1 MSEPRSFFFAT
12 PPPLPSP
19 ALPLT
24 GPRAPTKAHPFFAVA
39 ANAARV
45 PAPSPIRPSARRDPY
60 PHYHT
65 AHAQPQIRR
74 AVQQRLSNTLTL
86 LPPITRSEPFHSTL
100 SVQHNSTAPT
110 LKTPASA
117 TLNPRS
123 VSELLNTPF
132 GLALLDSRI
141 TTKHKKPTP
150 SPVALGIQAISLKA
164 AIFRFIKPE
173 SQYGNRRLF
182 LVTDRSSV
190 QQNYS
195 SSVIPLL
202 LCEYWEMDQ
211 QLPVLASICDSNGG
225 LIPAP
230 EVGYRFTGMI
240 KREDTS
246 GIDVG
251 GVNGGCFEFEL
262 DSPDV
267 GVPDT
272 FYNPEQQQPAKR
284 DYQFVDGIVFQCFQ
298 IPSKLQFDFE

>member
-1 MSEPRSFFFAT
+1 MSEPRSVFFAT

-24 GPRAPTKAHPFFAVA
+24 GPRAPTKAHPFFVVA

-60 PHYHT
+60 PQYHA

-100 SVQHNSTAPT
+100 VRT
-110 LKTPASA
+110 L
-117 TLNPRS
+117 
-123 VSELLNTPF
+123 EYPF

-182 LVTDRSSV
+182 LVTDRLQCNKTIAALSFLSYCANTGKWTN
-190 QQNYS
+190 NYQFLHQF
-195 SSVIPLL
+195 VILM
-202 LCEYWEMDQ
+202 W
-211 QLPVLASICDSNGG
+211 
-225 LIPAP
+225 
-230 EVGYRFTGMI
+230 
-240 KREDTS
+240 
-246 GIDVG
+246 IDVG
-251 GVNGGCFEFEL
+251 GVNGGYFEFEL

-267 GVPDT
+267 GVPIR
-272 FYNPEQQQPAKR
+272 F
-284 DYQFVDGIVFQCFQ
+284 I
-298 IPSKLQFDFE
+298 IPNSNNQRSATINS